1 MKVSC
6 QDLSGNKVLL
16 HTLKHVLIAALLKS
30 LLINLELSS
39 VKTFFQLLEAT
50 LDLEDRTLSGL
61 LLDSET
67 IDLFLDFL
75 KVILLGDHKLFDI
88 IVLLFY
94 LTELD

>member
-1 MKVSC
+1 
-6 QDLSGNKVLL
+6 
-16 HTLKHVLIAALLKS
+16 VLIAALLKS

-39 VKTFFQLLEAT
+39 VETFFKLLEAT
-50 LDLEDRTLSGL
+50 LDLENRTLSGL
-61 LLDSET
+61 LLNSET

-88 IVLLFY
+88 IVLLFD